1 MQETTCYEEDFESKQ
16 LDLEICSIDEVK
28 GDDNCPVMG
37 KQEGFSTGNEDT
49 TLNEVNLIINKNTLF
64 LKNIKLMTGAWNEFS
79 YNNKHDEVF
88 LKGCKWSPDG
98 TCLLT
103 NSNDSI
109 MRLFDLP
116 LSLYNCHKI
125 SEFDFP
131 ELKPSLKSKVGGLVY
146 DYGWYPLMTSTNPD
160 TCCFVTTSFCS
171 PIHLWDAFSGSLRCS
186 YKGYN
191 ALDEMHAALSV
202 VFNPSG
208 DLLLSGYK
216 DSIKIFQT
224 DVPGRDFISIS
235 TKELCDQKGIVSCIA
250 VNPSMP
256 NIFAAG
262 TYTKTV
268 GLYSLD
274 GHAICLMTGQA
285 GGLTQLL
292 FSQDGSQL
300 FTAGRKDSEI
310 LCWDLRYLGQILYV
324 MKRPHTTNQ
333 RIYMDLSTDG
343 HQLLS
348 GSSTGEVYVWDLQAG
363 PSSSTGS
370 TETTVIEHVS
380 QWRAHHDC
388 VNGLSV
394 HRHIPMVA
402 TASGQRY
409 IPELVEDDEKDLF
422 VSKRPQDTFEDSVKL
437 WWAGQIEE

>member
-1 MQETTCYEEDFESKQ
+1 MEELNVVLLPTSAVAMDDCIRQISHTETEVIQEITCSEEVSLKTKQIENNTTDTVGKA
-16 LDLEICSIDEVK
+16 IDGVHMS
-28 GDDNCPVMG
+28 G
-37 KQEGFSTGNEDT
+37 Q
-49 TLNEVNLIINKNTLF
+49 EVNCSVTEGTSVKENINNEPLNLQNVTL
-64 LKNIKLMTGAWNEFS
+64 LTGAWNEFIHS
-79 YNNKHDEVF
+79 EKHEIF

-103 NSNDSI
+103 NSNDSL

-116 LSLYNCHKI
+116 MSLYNCHKLTI
-125 SEFDFP
+125 FDFP
-131 ELKPSLKSKVGGLVY
+131 ELKPSLKTKVGGLVY
-146 DYGWYPLMTSTNPD
+146 DYSWYPLMTSTNPD

-171 PIHLWDAFSGSLRCS
+171 PIHLWDAFSGKLRCS

-208 DLLLSGYK
+208 ELLLCGYK
-216 DSIKIFQT
+216 NIINIFHT
-224 DVPGRDFISIS
+224 DVPGRDFTVIS
-235 TKELCDQKGIVSCIA
+235 TKDLCDQKGIVSCIA
-250 VNPSMP
+250 VNPGMP

-262 TYTKTV
+262 TYSKSV

-292 FSQDGSQL
+292 FSQDGTQL

-310 LCWDLRYLGQILYV
+310 MSWDLRNLGQILRV

-343 HQLLS
+343 RYLFS
-348 GSSTGEVYVWDLQAG
+348 VY
-363 PSSSTGS
+363 T
-370 TETTVIEHVS
+370 
-380 QWRAHHDC
+380 
-388 VNGLSV
+388 
-394 HRHIPMVA
+394 
-402 TASGQRY
+402 
-409 IPELVEDDEKDLF
+409 
-422 VSKRPQDTFEDSVKL
+422 DTFR
-437 WWAGQIEE
+437 